1 MAMPISTLRFTFPEG
16 KWRNSGHCFVVLLG
30 KRRKRRMIFRVRSRV
45 NRRERRRR
53 NSRDGLLL
61 LSAPPLETISLGQQ
75 TNPFTQFTRQ
85 TAASKVPD
93 IRGKTFHRETLCIRV
108 AFRWDC
114 EVREYF
120 DRSNILSLFL
130 SPNLSSPLGKLV
142 NGNLQLLVSFFRF
155 LVYYDWYA
163 RNLSDLL
170 ILLDKIR
177 SSNSSNRSTFDSSLS
192 KNIRIKENR
201 SIFLTHNFF

>member
-177 SSNSSNRSTFDSSLS
+177 SSEIPPTDQP
-192 KNIRIKENR
+192 
-201 SIFLTHNFF
+201 SIILYRRM

>member
-142 NGNLQLLVSFFRF
+142 NGNLQLLVSF
-155 LVYYDWYA
+155 
-163 RNLSDLL
+163 
-170 ILLDKIR
+170 LDFSCTMIGMR
-177 SSNSSNRSTFDSSLS
+177 AIS
-192 KNIRIKENR
+192 RIC
-201 SIFLTHNFF
+201 

>member
-120 DRSNILSLFL
+120 DRSKILSLF
-130 SPNLSSPLGKLV
+130 PNLFSPLGKLV

-177 SSNSSNRSTFDSSLS
+177 SSNSSNRSTFDNSLS
-192 KNIRIKENR
+192 KNVKIKGNR
-201 SIFLTHNFF
+201 SIFLAHNFF

>member
-120 DRSNILSLFL
+120 DRSKILSLF
-130 SPNLSSPLGKLV
+130 PNLFSPLGKLV
-142 NGNLQLLVSFFRF
+142 NGNLQLLVSF
-155 LVYYDWYA
+155 
-163 RNLSDLL
+163 
-170 ILLDKIR
+170 LDFSCTMIGMR
-177 SSNSSNRSTFDSSLS
+177 AIS
-192 KNIRIKENR
+192 RIC
-201 SIFLTHNFF
+201 